1 MENVKDFY
9 EIKKTENFYEFA
21 IKDLKDYEG
30 DKLEL
35 YKNIRKETEEYAN
48 KNFSADSDEI
58 YENSFATT
66 KDAIFVA
73 EKLSSDEFPGEG
85 LTSREGLK
93 LEKWPDDDSLFIS
106 ELGNGITE
114 NKISNGI
121 KILGELSKMTDNNI
135 CFSAGNH
142 DYSYTEFNSS
152 NINNENS
159 VMITNVN
166 LEDLKELKQIS
177 DYQNIDIVGCSKNNF
192 YNFDTSEKFNS
203 YFDDSCIYYLIKDN
217 ALTVAVNNQNFEKIS
232 KDEKILNT
240 VKEVFGDNVQINE
253 YKFSDD
259 FLSKNG
265 IERQINSKNNF
276 KLEKMNTAKE
286 HSNEN
291 NY

>member
-35 YKNIRKETEEYAN
+35 YKNIRKETEGYAN
-48 KNFSADSDEI
+48 KNFTPDSDEI

-66 KDAIFVA
+66 EDAIYIA

-85 LTSREGLK
+85 LVSREGLK
-93 LEKWPDDDSLFIS
+93 LEKWPDDNSLFIS
-106 ELGNGITE
+106 ELGNKITE
-114 NKISNGI
+114 NKISKGI
-121 KILGELSKMTDNNI
+121 ETLSQISKMTDNNV
-135 CFSAGNH
+135 CFSTTDH
-142 DYSYTEFNSS
+142 SYSYTEFDNS

-159 VMITNVN
+159 VMITNIQPEN
-166 LEDLKELKQIS
+166 LKELKQIS
-177 DYQNIDIVGCSKNNF
+177 DYQNIDIIGCSKNNF
-192 YNFDTSEKFNS
+192 YNFDTSENFNS

-217 ALTVAVNNQNFEKIS
+217 SLTVAVNNQNFEKIS
-232 KDEKILNT
+232 KDEKILNA

-253 YKFSDD
+253 YKFSSD
-259 FLSKNG
+259 FLSKDG
-265 IERQINSKNNF
+265 IERQIKSENNF
-276 KLEKMNTAKE
+276 KLEKINIEKE
-286 HSNEN
+286 NSKEN

>member
-1 MENVKDFY
+1 M
-9 EIKKTENFYEFA
+9 
-21 IKDLKDYEG
+21 
-30 DKLEL
+30 
-35 YKNIRKETEEYAN
+35 
-48 KNFSADSDEI
+48 
-58 YENSFATT
+58 
-66 KDAIFVA
+66 
-73 EKLSSDEFPGEG
+73 
-85 LTSREGLK
+85 TSREGLK

-232 KDEKILNT
+232 KNEKILNT
-240 VKEVFGDNVQINE
+240 VKEVFGDNAQINE

-265 IERQINSKNNF
+265 IERQITSENNF
-276 KLEKMNTAKE
+276 KLEKMNTVKE
-286 HSNEN
+286 NSKEN
-291 NY
+291 SY